1 MSTPPSQAANAGGSK
16 NLAEEAARYALLR
29 HLAPAIRHHVA
40 GALQPVSMMAA
51 LLHKRLKAAVPAAS
65 PVLMQSAGDIN
76 TLSREATASCLQ
88 LMSWIQPNGR
98 QSVTLQTALEE
109 AMSMVKTEL
118 AFRGF
123 QIVNE
128 TADIDIEVTH
138 GMSCTLFLASLIALT
153 SAAQAPANVRLTAH
167 VLAQVLVMKLEIEGA
182 EHPLTTAGGSPSEG
196 AQTYRPLDRD
206 DVKALADAE
215 GVGVDWYPNR
225 VDLRFNLQARESIQG

>member
-1 MSTPPSQAANAGGSK
+1 MPTPPSQAASPGGSK
-16 NLAEEAARYALLR
+16 KLAEEAARYALLR
-29 HLAPAIRHHVA
+29 HLAPAIRHHMA

-51 LLHKRLKAAVPAAS
+51 LLHKRLQATVPAAS

-76 TLSREATASCLQ
+76 TLSRDASASCLQ

-98 QSVTLQTALEE
+98 QSASLHAALEE
-109 AMSMVKTEL
+109 AMSLVKTEL

-123 QIVNE
+123 QLVDE
-128 TADIDIEVTH
+128 TAGIDVEVNH
-138 GMSCTLFLASLIALT
+138 GVSCTLFLASLIALT
-153 SAAQAPANVRLTAH
+153 RAAQAPANVRLSAH
-167 VLAQVLVMKLEIEGA
+167 VVAQVLVMKLEVEQA
-182 EHPLTTAGGSPSEG
+182 DHSLTAAGGSVSEA
-196 AQTYRPLDRD
+196 AQSYRPLDRD